1 MLKTIMRILQIMTV
15 TLLISYVA
23 SGEDQPLTRLTNHH
37 IYLSVKRRWSVPTV
51 SVIWHFEPNRTKV
64 KIAEFENDI
73 SIFHHQQFNNRLEL
87 SHSGKKLH
95 IKNLRME
102 DSGNY
107 VCTITLTNHEM
118 YKEKFKL
125 VVYDPVPPPTINTQL
140 EERTSNRCNV
150 ILHCSVPTSKPSLS
164 YIWKH
169 RHKDS
174 DYQLYSNNNKD
185 TIQLWLQPED
195 MEVMCIVHN
204 PADQKNSSKY
214 VHGCSVN
221 AHSIPLKNGMTW
233 QHYSLA
239 IAGIIFMVLM
249 IWLMTSRGCRSLRKW
264 KSFLC
269 KSKSGLQI
277 LHPN

>member
-1 MLKTIMRILQIMTV
+1 MSTNSKKIDSCYKYAHCDCVI
-15 TLLISYVA
+15 A
-23 SGEDQPLTRLTNHH
+23 GEDQPLTRLTNHH

-125 VVYDPVPPPTINTQL
+125 VVYGMLLFIAL
-140 EERTSNRCNV
+140 
-150 ILHCSVPTSKPSLS
+150 LS
-164 YIWKH
+164 G
-169 RHKDS
+169 
-174 DYQLYSNNNKD
+174 
-185 TIQLWLQPED
+185 
-195 MEVMCIVHN
+195 
-204 PADQKNSSKY
+204 KY
-214 VHGCSVN
+214 V
-221 AHSIPLKNGMTW
+221 
-233 QHYSLA
+233 
-239 IAGIIFMVLM
+239 
-249 IWLMTSRGCRSLRKW
+249 
-264 KSFLC
+264 
-269 KSKSGLQI
+269 
-277 LHPN
+277 